1 MSITRRILAIATAVV
16 MMGCGGKTASKGTLF
31 LWGSDI
37 NLKFTQYVADLTE
50 KENPHI
56 LYLPTASGDHEDNI
70 LRWESLCKAIG
81 VEPHIMRVW
90 VDSSAEQTFEQ
101 MIKQADAIVI
111 GGGNTLNMLGI
122 WQAQGIDQML
132 IEAMQQGA
140 IVAGGSAGSIAWF
153 ESGISD
159 SRPAGLS
166 VVEGLG
172 VLPFSNCP
180 HYGDKAK
187 RELYHQELE
196 SGQIEGGYAMDDKA
210 GILFRDGE
218 VIEAVTYDP
227 EQRAYFVQAHS
238 GKAVAE
244 ELPTRLLLAEGAIAE
259 GECSVEM
266 IGKSVNE
273 LQGADGALEAFV
285 AKAGAEPTTRV
296 EAMFRHKDLAAVVHD
311 QYMDLFGSY
320 VIRYIYNDRGTWHL
334 MGEDLGATV
343 GESEV
348 LFREK
353 ATTMLGQAEEKY
365 KK

>member
-1 MSITRRILAIATAVV
+1 
-16 MMGCGGKTASKGTLF
+16 
-31 LWGSDI
+31 
-37 NLKFTQYVADLTE
+37 
-50 KENPHI
+50 
-56 LYLPTASGDHEDNI
+56 
-70 LRWESLCKAIG
+70 
-81 VEPHIMRVW
+81 
-90 VDSSAEQTFEQ
+90 
-101 MIKQADAIVI
+101 MIEQADAIVI

-122 WQAQGIDQML
+122 WRAQGIDQML
-132 IEAMQQGA
+132 IEAMQRGA

-153 ESGISD
+153 KSGISD

-187 RELYHQELE
+187 RELYHRELE

-218 VIEAVTYDP
+218 VVEAVTYDP
-227 EQRAYFVQAHS
+227 EQRAYFVEAHS

-244 ELPTRLLLAEGAIAE
+244 ELPTRLLVAEGAIAKDE
-259 GECSVEM
+259 YSAEM

-273 LQGADGALEAFV
+273 LQGADGALGAFV
-285 AKAGAEPTTRV
+285 AEAGAEPSTRI

-311 QYMDLFGSY
+311 QYMDLFGSF
-320 VIRYIYNDRGTWHL
+320 VIRYLYNDSGTWRL
-334 MGEDLGATV
+334 LGEDLGASV

-348 LFREK
+348 IFREK
-353 ATTMLGQAEEKY
+353 ATTMLDQAEEKY